1 MAANILQFRH
11 KPGFVGIVVLPGD
24 IIGGVVDTNS
34 IQIEGKF
41 MLQIEILS
49 KAFMS
54 PNQWWEM
61 ESIIW

>member
-54 PNQWWEM
+54 PNQ
-61 ESIIW
+61 